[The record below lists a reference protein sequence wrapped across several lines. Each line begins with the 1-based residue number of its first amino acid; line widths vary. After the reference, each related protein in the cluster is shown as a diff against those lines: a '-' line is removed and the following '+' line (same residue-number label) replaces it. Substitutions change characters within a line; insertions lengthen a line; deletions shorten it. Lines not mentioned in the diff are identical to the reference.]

1 MKRSM
6 SQQLSIGAVAPRMP
20 RLSSWLRRPPPPLA
34 QADGS
39 FQSRRRSDGGDDAS
53 LQEISADSVEI
64 SAASVEPI
72 RHIIPSARS
81 VATPNST
88 RCCDMQRHALGRAIV
103 DLLPRI
109 ITPAHRHRPHAHR
122 LSDHLR
128 FNQRVQ
134 RRRRPQQYVAR
145 VRDDHDRHLL
155 LVEVLLRMF
164 ALESSSSARNGSIRS
179 TSACPSSR

>member
-1 MKRSM
+1 M
-6 SQQLSIGAVAPRMP
+6 SQRSIAP

-53 LQEISADSVEI
+53 LQEISADSVEL

-88 RCCDMQRHALGRAIV
+88 RCCDKQRHALGRAIDSVYCQGLLLLLIAIDLTLTVYQIIYDLTNASNV
-103 DLLPRI
+103 DADLNNMWLVYAT
-109 ITPAHRHRPHAHR
+109 ITI
-122 LSDHLR
+122 
-128 FNQRVQ
+128 VTI
-134 RRRRPQQYVAR
+134 
-145 VRDDHDRHLL
+145 L
-155 LVEVLLRMF
+155 LVEVLLRRPH
-164 ALESSSSARNGSIRS
+164 LPGRVDARPVARLRPLGVRL
-179 TSACPSSR
+179 AEPVLQF